1 MAVVSIIIIGLAS
14 CGQTVSGFG
23 FTLVSVPLLAVVMP
37 SSQAVS
43 VAILVST
50 PLAFVRA
57 KREWADVD
65 WSRVKRLVPASLLGM
80 PLGLTVLD
88 HLPDRPMRL
97 FIGIIVGVAGVAL
110 ASGWRL
116 HSQGLMVDAVA
127 GFLSGILATSTGT
140 NGPPLVIGLH
150 GSRMSPAR
158 FRATLVVVYVFANV
172 VSLAMF
178 GNRGLLTVASW
189 KLAAI
194 CLPTMAAGNA
204 VGTRIAP
211 KVNDR
216 LFHRLVLC
224 LLFLSAAT
232 AIYTAVR

>member
-1 MAVVSIIIIGLAS
+1 MSILIVGLAS
-14 CGQTVSGFG
+14 CGQTISGFG
-23 FTLVSVPLLAVVMP
+23 FTLVSVPLLAVVMS

-57 KREWADVD
+57 KREWHHVD
-65 WSRVKRLVPASLLGM
+65 WQRVKRLVPASLLGM

-88 HLPDRPMRL
+88 HLPDRPMRM
-97 FIGIIVGVAGVAL
+97 FIGVVVGIAGIAL

-116 HSQGLMVDAVA
+116 RSQGLGVDSVA
-127 GFLSGILATSTGT
+127 GFLSGVLATSTGT

-178 GNRGLLTVASW
+178 WNRGLLTAKSW
-189 KLAAI
+189 RLAAI
-194 CLPTMAAGNA
+194 CLPTMALGNLA
-204 VGTRIAP
+204 GTRLAP
-211 KVNDR
+211 KVDDR
-216 LFHRLVLC
+216 LFHRLVLS

-232 AIYTAVR
+232 AILTALR